1 MNMINITRKGF
12 LCSGL
17 LLFCS
22 LIAVKAT
29 PDAAS
34 PAESMR
40 MEATAMLFG
49 KIKTQMNAPRKKK
62 NMTTDIFMFIT
73 AKHGQTQATMKAK
86 ALKIK

>member
-1 MNMINITRKGF
+1 MHPAVKDTINMTNITRKGF

-17 LLFCS
+17 LLFCL
-22 LIAVKAT
+22 LIAAKAT

-62 NMTTDIFMFIT
+62 T
-73 AKHGQTQATMKAK
+73 
-86 ALKIK
+86 